1 MASSRPYR
9 FPALSEEEPA
19 RRTSTRQSCGTC
31 GAAALANCVALCC
44 CPCAVVSCFTLALV
58 KAPYVA
64 GRRWVRLVKT
74 RRLRGALRKTNR
86 VRSLDDQPD
95 NVEGLGRG
103 QCDGTEVSSK
113 DKEYWGEL
121 GRAAALGW
129 WGSTNGSTLQAGEGR
144 MRVSV
149 TEKAWIEMYEVGHW
163 GFGRLSFSVAEDA
176 AATSVVSDDPEE
188 DGSARVHTAA

>member
-9 FPALSEEEPA
+9 FPALCDEEPA

-31 GAAALANCVALCC
+31 GASAVANCVALCC

-64 GRRWVRLVKT
+64 GRRWVRIAKMRRVK
-74 RRLRGALRKTNR
+74 GVLRKTNR
-86 VRSLDDQPD
+86 VRSLDDQLD
-95 NVEGLGRG
+95 NVEGLSHD
-103 QCDGTEVSSK
+103 QCNGTERAS
-113 DKEYWGEL
+113 KEYWGEL
-121 GRAAALGW
+121 GRDAASGW
-129 WGSTNGSTLQAGEGR
+129 WGSTNDASLAGEGR

-163 GFGRLSFSVAEDA
+163 GFGRLSFSLSGDA
-176 AATSVVSDDPEE
+176 AATQVARDDPEE
-188 DGSARVHTAA
+188 DGSARVRTAR